1 MQLSKISI
9 VTAVWNDAEHIE
21 RTIKSILF
29 QSYSNIEIII
39 IDGAS
44 TDGTVDII
52 KRYSDR
58 ISYWISEPDKGVY
71 DAMNKGIV
79 ASSGDFVIFMNSGDT
94 FHSEDA
100 IEKMCLNDV
109 DDNTIVYGNVSV
121 NYWDGIVVEK
131 PHEFF
136 KTSMKFK
143 GIGICHQTVFF
154 PGEIIRKMRYDLSY
168 RIASDYDLLYR
179 MWKNGVNFVCRDVVV
194 ADYEWGNG
202 ISSNP
207 YKLLDVYR
215 ENARVC
221 GQQWNPLYW
230 AKFAL
235 EYYRLK
241 KKYNAKGY

>member
-1 MQLSKISI
+1 MNEYFKKVSV

-21 RTIKSILF
+21 KTI
-29 QSYSNIEIII
+29 QSVLSQTYQNIEYII
-39 IDGAS
+39 IDGGS
-44 TDGTVDII
+44 KDGTVEVFKKYAD
-52 KRYSDR
+52 KL
-58 ISYWISEPDKGVY
+58 SYWISEPDKGVY
-71 DAMNKGIV
+71 DAMNKGI
-79 ASSGDFVIFMNSGDT
+79 AATTGDFVIFMNSGDT

-100 IEKMCLNDV
+100 IEKMCLDNV
-109 DDNTIVYGNVSV
+109 DKNTIVYGNVSV
-121 NYWDGIVVEK
+121 KYWDGVYIEK

-143 GIGICHQTVFF
+143 GVGICHQTVFF
-154 PGEIIRKMRYDLSY
+154 PGEDLRKMKYDLSY
-168 RIASDYDLLYR
+168 RIASDYYLMYR
-179 MWKNGVNFVCRDVVV
+179 MWKEGVNFVYRDVIV

-221 GQQWNPLYW
+221 SQQWNPLYW
-230 AKFAL
+230 AKLAL

-241 KKYNAKGY
+241 KKQK